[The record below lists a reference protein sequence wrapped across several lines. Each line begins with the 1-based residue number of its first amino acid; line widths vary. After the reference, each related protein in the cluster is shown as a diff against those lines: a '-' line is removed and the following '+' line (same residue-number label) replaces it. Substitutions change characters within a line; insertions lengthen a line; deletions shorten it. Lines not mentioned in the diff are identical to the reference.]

1 MEAADGGVFRPADNE
16 AEGNIWFLVRE
27 GGIHSG
33 EYALQYFYNGMCWIW
48 K

>member
-1 MEAADGGVFRPADNE
+1 MEDADGGVFRPADNE

-27 GGIHSG
+27 GGTHSG